1 MHYYTT
7 DKKILA
13 ARKVQRTMERRVN
26 MLAMASYIG
35 IGFLLGTLVFGV
47 FL

>member
-1 MHYYTT
+1 MYYYTT
-7 DKKILA
+7 DRKILA
-13 ARKVQRTMERRVN
+13 SRKAQQIMERRIN

>member
-13 ARKVQRTMERRVN
+13 SRKTQRTMESRVN